1 MGDGHLMF
9 GLHDKTHERRR
20 LLRLLCLVTLSI
32 VSGCEIPQGPGEL
45 YWDVDLNVPFGT
57 RTYGIWEL
65 ADPDTTLRREGSGVG
80 MEEDSSVYFSAWA
93 NLSAGIGD
101 SLYVREIAL
110 SIDRHVTAIEVPL
123 DYDTLLFYSLGTLN
137 PQIGSLHGTTQ
148 DIPQHNLQ
156 ATTLLPLPAGYDSLE
171 VDTGRISLIVANR
184 LPYSVQDVTV
194 RAGHVVVATF
204 DELAS
209 DQQRVT
215 TASLGGV
222 TQYGVFALS
231 LQATGSGG
239 SQITIDSTD
248 RISVTATIDTVTASQ
263 FYGIIPEQTVTRDS
277 ALAIEQQHHID
288 LVVIESG
295 TMTITLG
302 NHTQFADTVILKIP
316 NLVSRL
322 NDTLVVSRFLMPGDS
337 DVVVIPLAQ
346 YRLRPEGDNEQ
357 TITGEL
363 TSHTP
368 SPDDRR
374 EFVSGEERVFGR
386 IQIERLSVEYFDGSL
401 NNLELTFDSLS
412 IDIERPPQGW
422 EVVRPL
428 EVEARIHVDHGI
440 GGVLSSDVDAVTWLN
455 GSQVGTSTIHVENL
469 ELEDSSV
476 TIIPGLADLLAEY
489 PDLLTADGNATLSGE
504 VAVFNNTEVS
514 LALELRAALAVI
526 ITDTL
531 EPVGTV
537 EKVEPG
543 DLEDIQSGEAIIT
556 LWNHLP
562 VGGRCYLVADYDSLN
577 VIENSEADVDTLFDV
592 NIPEPT
598 IVSGRAV
605 NASRYEF
612 SIELNERWIN
622 YFKSDGFFVRTQIQ
636 VDAIEGDTLIVHGSD
651 YLNVHAL
658 AKVRY
663 TVDPGEVR

>member
-1 MGDGHLMF
+1 M
-9 GLHDKTHERRR
+9 
-20 LLRLLCLVTLSI
+20 
-32 VSGCEIPQGPGEL
+32 
-45 YWDVDLNVPFGT
+45 
-57 RTYGIWEL
+57 
-65 ADPDTTLRREGSGVG
+65 
-80 MEEDSSVYFSAWA
+80 
-93 NLSAGIGD
+93 
-101 SLYVREIAL
+101 
-110 SIDRHVTAIEVPL
+110 
-123 DYDTLLFYSLGTLN
+123 
-137 PQIGSLHGTTQ
+137 
-148 DIPQHNLQ
+148 
-156 ATTLLPLPAGYDSLE
+156 
-171 VDTGRISLIVANR
+171 
-184 LPYSVQDVTV
+184 
-194 RAGHVVVATF
+194 
-204 DELAS
+204 
-209 DQQRVT
+209 
-215 TASLGGV
+215 
-222 TQYGVFALS
+222 
-231 LQATGSGG
+231 
-239 SQITIDSTD
+239 
-248 RISVTATIDTVTASQ
+248 
-263 FYGIIPEQTVTRDS
+263 
-277 ALAIEQQHHID
+277 
-288 LVVIESG
+288 
-295 TMTITLG
+295 
-302 NHTQFADTVILKIP
+302 
-316 NLVSRL
+316 
-322 NDTLVVSRFLMPGDS
+322 
-337 DVVVIPLAQ
+337 
-346 YRLRPEGDNEQ
+346 
-357 TITGEL
+357 
-363 TSHTP
+363 
-368 SPDDRR
+368 
-374 EFVSGEERVFGR
+374 
-386 IQIERLSVEYFDGSL
+386 
-401 NNLELTFDSLS
+401 
-412 IDIERPPQGW
+412 
-422 EVVRPL
+422 RPL

-598 IVSGRAV
+598 IVNGRAV

-612 SIELNERWIN
+612 TIELNERWTN

-663 TVDPGEVR
+663 TVEPGEVR